1 VPVGVGIDTRKNDSE
16 DDSLPPF
23 VVCCLLFSA
32 AAAVTAL
39 TTLYG
44 DLDQPAQL
52 SHWNASGGDPCTQ
65 NWQGVICSGS
75 NVTELYVISL
85 PNLVFLLFL
94 ELGFGN
100 SALSFRRIQSTS
112 SQD

>member
-1 VPVGVGIDTRKNDSE
+1 MFKTTQEARFFGGEEEEVPVGQCNISGHVGVGIDTRKNDTE
-16 DDSLPPF
+16 DDNLPPF

-65 NWQGVICSGS
+65 NWQGAICSGS
-75 NVTELYVISL
+75 NITELYVIS
-85 PNLVFLLFL
+85 
-94 ELGFGN
+94 
-100 SALSFRRIQSTS
+100 S
-112 SQD
+112 